1 MENTQAITIEA
12 TINAPIDKVWKMWN
26 TPEDIM
32 GWAFASD
39 DWEAPFAENDLRI
52 GGKFVTTM
60 AAKDKSASFDFSGI
74 YSNVKE
80 NEIIEYSMED
90 GRKVSIK
97 FKNLGESTKV
107 IETFDPEKQNP
118 AEMQQAGW
126 QSILDNFKK
135 YVEGKK

>member
-97 FKNLGESTKV
+97 FENLGESTKV

-126 QSILDNFKK
+126 QSTLDNFKK
-135 YVEGKK
+135 YVEGGK